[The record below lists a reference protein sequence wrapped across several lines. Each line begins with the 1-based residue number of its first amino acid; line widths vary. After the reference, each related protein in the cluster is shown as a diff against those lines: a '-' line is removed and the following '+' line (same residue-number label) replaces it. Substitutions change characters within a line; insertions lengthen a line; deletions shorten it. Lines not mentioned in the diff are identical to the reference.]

1 MTENDKIIT
10 EGGPTLFDGLEPQ
23 ETPEN
28 SQNEAAEYRAKISD
42 DNAATDGAAVRT
54 TADEWA
60 ELFDILRETKIAAER
75 AGIWSLFS
83 TETLLRRAELYYNQR
98 VDKICDTMIRSGATP
113 DVVDVTCQDYVGRL
127 SAVSSPNNSTS

>member
-1 MTENDKIIT
+1 MTEKDKIMT

-28 SQNEAAEYRAKISD
+28 GQNEAAEHWAKISD
-42 DNAATDGAAVRT
+42 DKAATDGATERT

-75 AGIWSLFS
+75 AGIW
-83 TETLLRRAELYYNQR
+83 
-98 VDKICDTMIRSGATP
+98 K
-113 DVVDVTCQDYVGRL
+113 
-127 SAVSSPNNSTS
+127 